1 MFHQDLTIFGC
12 FSEGL
17 VLVWFVMAL
26 HGLVRFGLRQNQSE
40 ASVKVLSRSD
50 LFWQFCRR
58 FSVGL
63 VWYGTICFG

>member
-1 MFHQDLTIFGC
+1 MFHQDPTIFGC

-26 HGLVRFGLRQNQSE
+26 HGLVRFG
-40 ASVKVLSRSD
+40 
-50 LFWQFCRR
+50 

-63 VWYGTICFG
+63 VGYGLV